1 VVQRNAND
9 VNQGVSIMLLF
20 VHVALSLVGLATGF
34 VVIWGMFN
42 ARPLDRWTAVFLATT
57 LLTSLTGFL
66 FPIHGFTPGI
76 GLGIIS
82 LPVLGLAI
90 FARHGRH
97 LAGPWRKVFVITAVV
112 AQYLNFFVLI
122 VQSFM
127 KIPAL
132 HDLAPTQS
140 EPPFLGVQIV
150 SLVAFVA
157 LGAFAVKRFR
167 A

>member
-1 VVQRNAND
+1 
-9 VNQGVSIMLLF
+9 MLLF

-34 VVIWGMFN
+34 VVIWGMLN
-42 ARPLDRWTAVFLATT
+42 ARPWDRWTAVFLATT

-66 FPIHGFTPGI
+66 FPIHGFTPAI
-76 GLGIIS
+76 GLGLIS

-90 FARHGRH
+90 YARYGRH
-97 LAGPWRKVFVITAVV
+97 LAGPWRRVYVIAAVV

-122 VQSFM
+122 AQSFT

-140 EPPFLGVQIV
+140 EPPFAIAQFAA
-150 SLVAFVA
+150 LVAFIV
-157 LGAFAVKRFR
+157 LGILATIRFR
-167 A
+167 PSTVSVA

>member
-1 VVQRNAND
+1 
-9 VNQGVSIMLLF
+9 MLLF
-20 VHVALSLVGLATGF
+20 VHVALSLVGLTTGF
-34 VVIWGMFN
+34 VVIWGMLN
-42 ARPLDRWTAVFLATT
+42 ARPLDRWTMVFLATT

-76 GLGIIS
+76 GLGLIS

-90 FARHGRH
+90 YARYGRQ
-97 LAGPWRKVFVITAVV
+97 LAGPWSKVYVITAVV

-140 EPPFLGVQIV
+140 EPPFAIAQGVA
-150 SLVAFVA
+150 LLAFVA
-157 LGAFAVKRFR
+157 LGIFATIKFR
-167 A
+167 ASTILSA

>member
-1 VVQRNAND
+1 
-9 VNQGVSIMLLF
+9 MLLF

-34 VVIWGMFN
+34 VVIWGMLN
-42 ARPLDRWTAVFLATT
+42 ARPLDRWTAVFLAST

-76 GLGIIS
+76 ALGLIS

-90 FARHGRH
+90 FARYGRR
-97 LAGPWRKVFVITAVV
+97 LAGPWRKVYVITAVV

-127 KIPAL
+127 KIPGL

-140 EPPFLGVQIV
+140 EPPFQITQGVILAAFIILGIM
-150 SLVAFVA
+150 AA
-157 LGAFAVKRFR
+157 RRFR
-167 A
+167 PAV

>member
-1 VVQRNAND
+1 
-9 VNQGVSIMLLF
+9 MLLF

-34 VVIWGMFN
+34 VVIIWGMLN
-42 ARPLDRWTAVFLATT
+42 VRPMDRWNMAFLATT

-76 GLGIIS
+76 GLGLIS

-90 FARHGRH
+90 YARYGRQ
-97 LAGPWRKVFVITAVV
+97 LAGPWRKVYVITVVV

-140 EPPFLGVQIV
+140 EPPFAIAQGVA
-150 SLVAFVA
+150 LVAFVT
-157 LGAFAVKRFR
+157 LGIFATIKFH
-167 A
+167 ASTILSA